1 MTAAKPGPR
10 PSRRSLLGAAG
21 LTLAPGVVRA
31 AAAGGKPRVAI
42 ETSQGTIVVELEDK
56 KAPLTS
62 ANFLRYVDAG
72 RYDGGTLYRASRDP
86 GAPGHGTIEGGPSE
100 TKRRFPPIAHES
112 TAKTG
117 LKHKAGTLS
126 LARNA
131 PGTATGDFFICASA
145 EPFLDAHPG
154 AGGDDQGFAVFGEVV
169 RGMEVVRRILASP
182 THGKAEIEAMKGQ
195 ILTTPVQIVSMKR
208 A

>member
-1 MTAAKPGPR
+1 MTAAKPGPK

-21 LTLAPGVVRA
+21 LTLAPGIVRA
-31 AAAGGKPRVAI
+31 AATGGKPRVAI
-42 ETSQGTIVVELEDK
+42 ETSQGTIVVVLEDR

-62 ANFLRYVDAG
+62 TNFLRYVDAG
-72 RYDGGTLYRASRDP
+72 RYDGGTIYRASRDP

-100 TKRRFPPIAHES
+100 MKRRFPPIAHES

-145 EPFLDAHPG
+145 EPFLDARPG
-154 AGGDDQGFAVFGEVV
+154 ASGDNQGFAAFGEVV
-169 RGMEVVRRILASP
+169 QGMEVVRKILASP